1 MVKWHRKNRGYG
13 HSTLMGL
20 RRYITGIWIPT
31 CGLMTIPFYGTI
43 NNMRP
48 WHISWKERFQW
59 RNMWISNAAS
69 KILSMTQPIFGD
81 TLVDGTNPKQIET
94 IEIQPLEASALV
106 AFQKHGRNTGLKGA
120 FEAHFQSASRTKI
133 EDHSAEHVLILWCES
148 ICTARSLSLYH
159 ILAAH
164 LH

>member
-1 MVKWHRKNRGYG
+1 MSIEKSIETQVLSQRNRGKLGNGGCHKNAIVKWHRKNRGYG

-31 CGLMTIPFYGTI
+31 CGLMTILFYGTI

-48 WHISWKERFQW
+48 WYISWKERFQW

-69 KILSMTQPIFGD
+69 RILSMTQPIFGD

-94 IEIQPLEASALV
+94 VEIQPLEASALV

-120 FEAHFQSASRTKI
+120 FEAHFQSASRTK
-133 EDHSAEHVLILWCES
+133 
-148 ICTARSLSLYH
+148 
-159 ILAAH
+159 
-164 LH
+164 